1 MEPHGHHRLHPGKR
15 ADDGPGAASI
25 IQKIVGDVQPCR
37 GQPTGNRVQMLF
49 HGGEHR
55 RQTVGLVGVFRRLRE
70 QGGLVLK
77 ALPIPQ
83 SEAQILPVGRDA
95 RPQQNAVD
103 LVLAGGGKG
112 QSRVRRQEDLRFR
125 HAHGLQFLQGVR
137 LPEGDD
143 VYAGV
148 QHAGRQLPV
157 LFPENRTDA
166 AAVHLYLAARLVG
179 SLNVMEIEPQGPTG
193 GDVLNEA
200 AAAVD
205 IQPRVA
211 HGLFPGAHV
220 HPTRRPHPVGQAGG
234 LGVLGENG
242 NRHIRV
248 DGAHLLQNGLQNGV
262 VAGVA
267 PAVST
272 ADHHAVPVPFGTVVA
287 ADDLLINMELGVH
300 CALDGELGRCFFIEL
315 LAHLPTQ
322 SVPVA
327 QRCQI
332 AP

>member
-1 MEPHGHHRLHPGKR
+1 MEPHGHHGLHPGKR

-37 GQPTGNRVQMLF
+37 GQSPGNRVQMLF

-55 RQTVGLVGVFRRLRE
+55 RQTVGLVGVFRRLCE
-70 QGGLVLK
+70 QRGLVLK

-83 SEAQILPVGRDA
+83 SEAQVLPVGRDA
-95 RPQQNAVD
+95 RPQQNTVD
-103 LVLAGGGKG
+103 LVLAGGGEG
-112 QSRVRRQEDLRFR
+112 QGRVRRQEDLRFR

-166 AAVHLYLAARLVG
+166 AAVHLHLAAGFVG

-205 IQPRVA
+205 IQPRMA

-220 HPTRRPHPVGQAGG
+220 HPSRRPHPVGQAGG

-242 NRHIRV
+242 DGHIWV

-287 ADDLLINMELGVH
+287 ADDFLINV
-300 CALDGELGRCFFIEL
+300 
-315 LAHLPTQ
+315 
-322 SVPVA
+322 
-327 QRCQI
+327 
-332 AP
+332 

>member
-1 MEPHGHHRLHPGKR
+1 M
-15 ADDGPGAASI
+15 
-25 IQKIVGDVQPCR
+25 GDRQPAG
-37 GQPTGNRVQMLF
+37 GQLARTGVQMLF
-49 HGGEHR
+49 HRHEHR
-55 RQTVGLVGVFRRLRE
+55 RQTIGAVGVFRRRAE
-70 QGGLVLK
+70 EGGLLFKPLPPPQGK
-77 ALPIPQ
+77 AEVI
-83 SEAQILPVGRDA
+83 AVGRDTGA
-95 RPQQNAVD
+95 QQHAVG
-103 LVLAGGGKG
+103 LVVRGLL
-112 QSRVRRQEDLRFR
+112 QDQRRVRSQQDLRLR
-125 HAHGLQFLQGVR
+125 HPHGPQFFQRVR
-137 LPEGDD
+137 LPQGDD
-143 VYAGV
+143 IHIFVDDLRGQTPVA
-148 QHAGRQLPV
+148 LPGDGA
-157 LFPENRTDA
+157 DA

-220 HPTRRPHPVGQAGG
+220 HTTRRPHPVGQAGG

-242 NRHIRV
+242 NRHVRIN
-248 DGAHLLQNGLQNGV
+248 GAHLLQNGLQNGV

-272 ADHHAVPVPFGTVVA
+272 ADHHTVPVPFGAVVA
-287 ADDLLINMELGVH
+287 ADDLLINMELRIH
-300 CALDGELGRCFFIEL
+300 SALDGELSGGFSIEL
-315 LAHLPTQ
+315 FAHLPTQ

-327 QRCQI
+327 QRGQI

>member
-1 MEPHGHHRLHPGKR
+1 M
-15 ADDGPGAASI
+15 
-25 IQKIVGDVQPCR
+25 
-37 GQPTGNRVQMLF
+37 
-49 HGGEHR
+49 
-55 RQTVGLVGVFRRLRE
+55 
-70 QGGLVLK
+70 
-77 ALPIPQ
+77 
-83 SEAQILPVGRDA
+83 GRDA

-103 LVLAGGGKG
+103 LVLAGGGEG
-112 QSRVRRQEDLRFR
+112 QGRVRRQEDLRFR

-143 VYAGV
+143 VHAGV

-157 LFPENRTDA
+157 LFPENGADA
-166 AAVHLYLAARLVG
+166 AAVHLHLAARLVS
-179 SLNVMEIEPQGPTG
+179 SLNVMEIEPQGPAG

-242 NRHIRV
+242 NRHVRIN
-248 DGAHLLQNGLQNGV
+248 GAHLLQNGLQNGV

-272 ADHHAVPVPFGTVVA
+272 ADHHAVPVPFGTIVA
-287 ADDLLINMELGVH
+287 ADDFLINV
-300 CALDGELGRCFFIEL
+300 
-315 LAHLPTQ
+315 
-322 SVPVA
+322 
-327 QRCQI
+327 
-332 AP
+332 

>member
-1 MEPHGHHRLHPGKR
+1 M
-15 ADDGPGAASI
+15 
-25 IQKIVGDVQPCR
+25 
-37 GQPTGNRVQMLF
+37 
-49 HGGEHR
+49 
-55 RQTVGLVGVFRRLRE
+55 
-70 QGGLVLK
+70 
-77 ALPIPQ
+77 
-83 SEAQILPVGRDA
+83 
-95 RPQQNAVD
+95 
-103 LVLAGGGKG
+103 
-112 QSRVRRQEDLRFR
+112 
-125 HAHGLQFLQGVR
+125 
-137 LPEGDD
+137 
-143 VYAGV
+143 
-148 QHAGRQLPV
+148 
-157 LFPENRTDA
+157 LFPENGTDA
-166 AAVHLYLAARLVG
+166 AAVHLHLAAGFVG

-205 IQPRVA
+205 IQPRMA

-242 NRHIRV
+242 NRHVRIN
-248 DGAHLLQNGLQNGV
+248 GAHLLQNGLQNGV

-272 ADHHAVPVPFGTVVA
+272 ADHHTVPVPFGAVVA
-287 ADDLLINMELGVH
+287 ADDLLINMELGIH
-300 CALDGELGRCFFIEL
+300 CALDGELGGGFFIEL

-327 QRCQI
+327 QRGQI

>member
-1 MEPHGHHRLHPGKR
+1 MEPHGHHGLHPGKR

-25 IQKIVGDVQPCR
+25 IQKIVGNVQPCR
-37 GQPTGNRVQMLF
+37 GQPSGDRVQMLF

-55 RQTVGLVGVFRRLRE
+55 RQTVGLVGVFRRLCE
-70 QGGLVLK
+70 QRGLVLK

-83 SEAQILPVGRDA
+83 SEAQILPVRRDA

-103 LVLAGGGKG
+103 LILAGGGEC

-125 HAHGLQFLQGVR
+125 HAHGLQFLQRVR

-143 VYAGV
+143 VHAGV

-157 LFPENRTDA
+157 LFPENGTDA
-166 AAVHLYLAARLVG
+166 AAVHLHLAAGFVG
-179 SLNVMEIEPQGPTG
+179 GLNVMEIEPQGPAG
-193 GDVLNEA
+193 GDVLNET

-205 IQPRVA
+205 IQFRMA

-220 HPTRRPHPVGQAGG
+220 HPSRRPHPVGQAGG

-242 NRHIRV
+242 DGHVRIN
-248 DGAHLLQNGLQNGV
+248 GAHLLQNSLQNGV

-272 ADHHAVPVPFGTVVA
+272 ADHHAVPVPLGTVVA
-287 ADDLLINMELGVH
+287 ADDLLINMELRIH
-300 CALDGELGRCFFIEL
+300 SALNGELSGGFFIEL
-315 LAHLPTQ
+315 FAHLPTQ
-322 SVPVA
+322 GVLVA
-327 QRCQI
+327 QHGQI
-332 AP
+332 SP